1 MPFGLSDA
9 PSTFQSLMNDVLKSF
24 IRKFLLVLFD
34 DILVYSG
41 SWSSHLQHAKKALQ
55 TLREQC
61 LTLKRSKCLFG
72 VGSVS
77 YLGHTISAAGVTM
90 DNSKDSSCRSLASS

>member
-61 LTLKRSKCLFG
+61 LTLKQSKCLFG

-77 YLGHTISAAGVTM
+77 YLGHTISAAGVSM
-90 DNSKDSSCRSLASS
+90 DNSKIAAVEAWPRS

>member
-1 MPFGLSDA
+1 MPFGLTDA

-24 IRKFLLVLFD
+24 IRKFLLVFFD

-41 SWSSHLQHAKKALQ
+41 SWSSHLQHVKKVLQ

-77 YLGHTISAAGVTM
+77 YLGHTISAAGVSM
-90 DNSKDSSCRSLASS
+90 DNSKIAAVEAWPRS